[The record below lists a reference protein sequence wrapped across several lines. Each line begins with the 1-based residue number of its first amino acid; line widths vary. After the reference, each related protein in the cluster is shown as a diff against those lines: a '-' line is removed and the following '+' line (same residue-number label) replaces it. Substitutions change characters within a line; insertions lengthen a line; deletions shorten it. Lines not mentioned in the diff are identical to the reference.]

1 MPSANVASDK
11 EDVGVGLGDG
21 LGAGVGV
28 TVEDFEEEP
37 HPVRQE
43 RVRVDTHTKEMANAM
58 VDFFI
63 GLLAVTA
70 DELISCQ

>member
-1 MPSANVASDK
+1 MPSANVASGKD
-11 EDVGVGLGDG
+11 EAGVGEGLGDG
-21 LGAGVGV
+21 IGDGVGV
-28 TVEDFEEEP
+28 IVEDFEEEP
-37 HPVRQE
+37 HPVRQVSVE
-43 RVRVDTHTKEMANAM
+43 THTKEIANAM